1 MYDVFKENSKTIYMY
16 PGLETITDP
25 FDKTAETTLLN
36 PLPIKAIVADLT
48 FTKIQW
54 AMPGIETDKA
64 LEIIILKKHENLLKQ
79 TYQIKVDNELYNGWQ
94 INGRLQ
100 YRPEGDYI
108 KAYIYIK
115 KV

>member
-1 MYDVFKENSKTIYMY
+1 MYDVFKENSKNIYMY
-16 PGLETITDP
+16 PGRETVTDP
-25 FDKTAETTLLN
+25 FEKTVETTLLN
-36 PLPIKAIVADLT
+36 PIPIKAIVAPLT

-79 TYQIKVDNELYNGWQ
+79 SYQIKVDNELYNGWQ